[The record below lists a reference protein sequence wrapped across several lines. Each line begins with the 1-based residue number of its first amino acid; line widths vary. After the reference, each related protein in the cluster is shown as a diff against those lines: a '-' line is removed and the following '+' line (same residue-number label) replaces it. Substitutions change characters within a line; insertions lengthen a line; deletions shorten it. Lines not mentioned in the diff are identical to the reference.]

1 MSVVGQQIATIEK
14 AKAQRA
20 IKILFQETTL
30 KLDATCAVFGT
41 MNPDYAGEYHISWK
55 NLRKSK
61 IENSNMHLK

>member
-55 NLRKSK
+55 NL
-61 IENSNMHLK
+61 